1 MNTFGKTHVP
11 ASESG
16 RGLQTSSIDM
26 SASFS
31 FEIDRSRDLVR
42 IRMAGLFTPADIAA
56 FLDAR
61 RRAHA
66 ELGCGPNRHLTL
78 NDVRQMKIQSQESV
92 AAFRDMLSDPVYRSR
107 RLAFVAAPTLARG
120 QLLRALQN
128 RDARCFE
135 TLEAAEAWLLAEDRS
150 EAA

>member
-1 MNTFGKTHVP
+1 MN
-11 ASESG
+11 AN
-16 RGLQTSSIDM
+16 
-26 SASFS
+26 FS

-42 IRMAGLFTPADIAA
+42 IQMDGLFTATDIAA

-66 ELGCGPNRHLTL
+66 ELGCAPNRHLTL
-78 NDVRQMKIQSQESV
+78 NDVRRMKIQTQDMV
-92 AAFRDMLSDPVYRSR
+92 AEFRLMLSDPAFRSR

-120 QLLRALQN
+120 QLLRALQD

-135 TLEAAEAWLLAEDRS
+135 TIEAAEAWLFAGEQS
-150 EAA
+150 KAA

>member
-1 MNTFGKTHVP
+1 MN
-11 ASESG
+11 AN
-16 RGLQTSSIDM
+16 
-26 SASFS
+26 FS

-42 IRMAGLFTPADIAA
+42 IRMAGLFTAPDIAA

-66 ELGCGPNRHLTL
+66 ELGCAPNRHLTL
-78 NDVRQMKIQSQESV
+78 NDFRGMKIQTQDMV
-92 AAFRDMLSDPVYRSR
+92 AEFRLMLSDPAFRSR

-120 QLLRALQN
+120 QLLRALQD

-135 TLEAAEAWLLAEDRS
+135 TIEAAEAWLFAGERS
-150 EAA
+150 KAA